1 MKTPEDDIVLK
12 LLHTADWHLGRRFH
26 RFGVEAGKT
35 LTRARR
41 DVLERVFLEAERN
54 QVDAVLCAG
63 DLFDTPQPDDDFK
76 SALLEV
82 LARLRWKNRPVFL
95 LPGNHDPLVAESVW
109 REPAFRKALPDF
121 VHVVDR
127 ELVEVTLAND
137 CVLFAVPCL
146 SRAGQNDPTAL
157 IPKRAPGDARVR
169 IGLVHG
175 STFDA
180 GDWKTNFP
188 ISKDAAVERG
198 LDYLAI
204 GDTHGFR
211 FVPPDRKVPP
221 TIYPGTPEQTAFDEQ
236 DSGHVALVF
245 INRARQAMV
254 QKRRVGQWQWEEV
267 TVKSMDELRVLA
279 MRTDLAA
286 RVLRLTL
293 DLKVSAAE
301 YAEAETLLS
310 KLEGSASTHAR
321 VGVLELDR
329 AKLSLDL
336 ENVETLSAGLP
347 LVLQAAVKRLRAQA
361 EDPQARPAA
370 ERALYHLFSLAK
382 SQGKAN

>member
-1 MKTPEDDIVLK
+1 MNRTEDDIVLK
-12 LLHTADWHLGRRFH
+12 LLHTADWHLGRRFP

-35 LTRARR
+35 LSRARR
-41 DVLERVFLEAERN
+41 DVLERIFLEAERS

-63 DLFDTPQPDDDFK
+63 DLFDTPQPDEDFK
-76 SALLEV
+76 SALLQV
-82 LARLRWKNRPVFL
+82 LARLGWKNRPVFL

-109 REPAFRKALPDF
+109 RDPSFRRALPDF
-121 VHVVDR
+121 VHVVDQ
-127 ELVEVTLAND
+127 ELLEVALPND

-157 IPKRAPGDARVR
+157 IPVRAAGDTRVR
-169 IGLVHG
+169 VGLVHG

-188 ISKDAAVERG
+188 ISQDAAVERG

-221 TIYPGTPEQTAFDEQ
+221 TIYPGTPEQTAFDEH
-236 DSGHVALVF
+236 DAGHVALVF

-254 QKRRVGQWQWEEV
+254 QKRAVGQWKWEEV
-267 TVKSMDELRVLA
+267 TVKSMDALRLVAL
-279 MRTDLAA
+279 RTDLSA

-293 DLKVSAAE
+293 DLRVTALE
-301 YAEAETLLS
+301 YQEAEALLG
-310 KLEGSASTHAR
+310 KLEGSASTHAS

-329 AKLSLDL
+329 EKLCLDL
-336 ENVETLSAGLP
+336 TDLDGLSAGLP
-347 LVLQAAVKRLRAQA
+347 AVLQAAVKRLRLEAENPAQRA
-361 EDPQARPAA
+361 AA
-370 ERALYHLFSLAK
+370 ERALFHLFSLAK
-382 SQGKAN
+382 PS

>member
-1 MKTPEDDIVLK
+1 MKRTEDDIVLK
-12 LLHTADWHLGRRFH
+12 LLHTADWHLGRRFP
-26 RFGVEAGKT
+26 RFGIEAGKT
-35 LTRARR
+35 LSRARR
-41 DVLERVFLEAERN
+41 DVLERIFLEAERS

-76 SALLEV
+76 SALLQV
-82 LARLRWKNRPVFL
+82 LTRLKWKNRPVFL

-109 REPAFRKALPDF
+109 REPSFRKALPDF
-121 VHVVDR
+121 VHVVDQ
-127 ELVEVTLAND
+127 ELLEVALPND

-146 SRAGQNDPTAL
+146 SRAGQKDPTAL
-157 IPKRAPGDARVR
+157 IPLRAEGDTRVR
-169 IGLVHG
+169 VGLVHG

-188 ISKDAAVERG
+188 ISKDAALERG

-236 DSGHVALVF
+236 DAGNVALVF
-245 INRARQAMV
+245 INRSRQALV
-254 QKRRVGQWQWEEV
+254 QKRAVGQWKWEEL
-267 TVKSMDELRVLA
+267 TVKSMEELRLLA

-293 DLKVSAAE
+293 ELRVTAPE
-301 YAEAETLLS
+301 YQEVEAILG
-310 KLEGSASTHAR
+310 KLQGSASTHAR

-329 AKLSLDL
+329 ERLRLDL
-336 ENVETLSAGLP
+336 TNLDALSAGLP
-347 LVLQAAVKRLRAQA
+347 PVLQAAAKRLKVQS
-361 EDPQARPAA
+361 EDPAQRAAA
-370 ERALYHLFSLAK
+370 ERALFHLFSLAK
-382 SQGKAN
+382 AS

>member
-1 MKTPEDDIVLK
+1 MKRTEDDIVLK
-12 LLHTADWHLGRRFH
+12 LLHTADWHLGRRFP
-26 RFGVEAGKT
+26 RFGIEAGKT

-41 DVLERVFLEAERN
+41 DVLERIFLEAERCH
-54 QVDAVLCAG
+54 VDAVLCAG
-63 DLFDTPQPDDDFK
+63 DLFDTPQPDEDFK
-76 SALLEV
+76 SALLQV
-82 LARLRWKNRPVFL
+82 LTRLKWKNRPVFL
-95 LPGNHDPLVAESVW
+95 LPGNHDPLVPESVW
-109 REPAFRKALPDF
+109 KDPAFRKALPDF
-121 VHVVDR
+121 VHVVDQ
-127 ELVEVTLAND
+127 ELLEVALPND

-146 SRAGQNDPTAL
+146 SRAGQKDPTAL
-157 IPKRAPGDARVR
+157 IPQRAEGDTRVR
-169 IGLVHG
+169 VGLVHG

-236 DSGHVALVF
+236 DAGHVALVF
-245 INRARQAMV
+245 INRSRQALV
-254 QKRRVGQWQWEEV
+254 QKRAVGQWKWEEL
-267 TVKSMDELRVLA
+267 TVKSMEELRLLA

-293 DLKVSAAE
+293 ELRVTAPE
-301 YAEAETLLS
+301 YQEVEALLG
-310 KLEGSASTHAR
+310 KLQGSASTHAR

-329 AKLSLDL
+329 DRLSLDL
-336 ENVETLSAGLP
+336 ENLDALSAGFP
-347 LVLQAAVKRLRAQA
+347 PVLQAAAKRLKVQT
-361 EDPQARPAA
+361 EDPGQRAAA
-370 ERALYHLFSLAK
+370 ERALFHLFSLAK
-382 SQGKAN
+382 AP

>member
-1 MKTPEDDIVLK
+1 MKRTEDDIVLK
-12 LLHTADWHLGRRFH
+12 LLHTADWHLGRRFP

-35 LTRARR
+35 LSRARR
-41 DVLERVFLEAERN
+41 DVLERIFLEAERN

-76 SALLEV
+76 EALLQV
-82 LARLRWKNRPVFL
+82 LGRLGWKNRAVFL

-109 REPAFRKALPDF
+109 REPSFRKKLPEF
-121 VHVVDR
+121 VHVVDQ
-127 ELVEVTLAND
+127 ELLEVALPND

-157 IPKRAPGDARVR
+157 IPRRAADDTRVR

-211 FVPPDRKVPP
+211 YVPPDRKVPP
-221 TIYPGTPEQTAFDEQ
+221 TIYPGTPEQTAFDEHDAGQ
-236 DSGHVALVF
+236 VALVF

-254 QKRRVGQWQWEEV
+254 QKRPVGHWKWEEL
-267 TVKSMDELRVLA
+267 TVRSMEELRLVA

-286 RVLRLTL
+286 RVLRLKL
-293 DLKVSAAE
+293 DLRVTAAE
-301 YAEAETLLS
+301 YQEAEALLG
-310 KLEGSASTHAR
+310 KLEGSDSTHAK

-329 AKLSLDL
+329 EGLSLDL
-336 ENVETLSAGLP
+336 ANLDALSAGLP
-347 LVLQAAVKRLRAQA
+347 PVLQAAAKRLRAEA
-361 EDPQARPAA
+361 ENPEQRPAA
-370 ERALYHLFSLAK
+370 ERALFHLFSLAK
-382 SQGKAN
+382 KAS

>member
-1 MKTPEDDIVLK
+1 MKRTEDDIVLK
-12 LLHTADWHLGRRFH
+12 LLHTADWHLGRRFP
-26 RFGVEAGKT
+26 RFGIEAGKT
-35 LTRARR
+35 LSRARR
-41 DVLERVFLEAERN
+41 DVLERIFLEAERS

-63 DLFDTPQPDDDFK
+63 DLFDTPQPDEDFK
-76 SALLEV
+76 SALLQV
-82 LARLRWKNRPVFL
+82 LTRLKWKNRPVFL

-109 REPAFRKALPDF
+109 REPSFRKALPDF
-121 VHVVDR
+121 VHVVDQ
-127 ELVEVTLAND
+127 ELLEVALPND

-146 SRAGQNDPTAL
+146 SRAGQKDPTTL
-157 IPKRAPGDARVR
+157 IPLRADGDTRVR
-169 IGLVHG
+169 VGLVHG

-188 ISKDAAVERG
+188 ISKDAALERG

-236 DSGHVALVF
+236 DAGNVALVF
-245 INRARQAMV
+245 INRSRQAMV
-254 QKRRVGQWQWEEV
+254 QKRAVGQWKWEEL
-267 TVKSMDELRVLA
+267 TVKSMEELRLLA

-293 DLKVSAAE
+293 ELRVTAPE
-301 YAEAETLLS
+301 YQEVETILG
-310 KLEGSASTHAR
+310 KLQGSASTHAR

-329 AKLSLDL
+329 ERLRLDL
-336 ENVETLSAGLP
+336 TNLDALSAGLP
-347 LVLQAAVKRLRAQA
+347 PVLQAAAKRLKVQS
-361 EDPQARPAA
+361 EDPAQRAAA
-370 ERALYHLFSLAK
+370 ERALFHLFSLAK
-382 SQGKAN
+382 AS

>member
-1 MKTPEDDIVLK
+1 MKRTEEDIVLK
-12 LLHTADWHLGRRFH
+12 LLHTADWHLGRRFP
-26 RFGVEAGKT
+26 RFGIEAGKT
-35 LTRARR
+35 LSRARR
-41 DVLERVFLEAERN
+41 DVLERIFLEAERN

-63 DLFDTPQPDDDFK
+63 DLFDTPQPDEDFK
-76 SALLEV
+76 EALLHV
-82 LARLRWKNRPVFL
+82 LGRLGWKNRAVFL

-109 REPAFRKALPDF
+109 RDPSFRKKLPAF
-121 VHVVDR
+121 VHVVDQ
-127 ELVEVTLAND
+127 ELLEVALPND

-146 SRAGQNDPTAL
+146 SRAGQSDPTAL
-157 IPKRAPGDARVR
+157 IPKRAANDTRVR

-221 TIYPGTPEQTAFDEQ
+221 TIYPGTPEQTAFGED
-236 DSGHVALVF
+236 DAGNVALVF

-254 QKRRVGQWQWEEV
+254 QKRPVGQWKWEEL
-267 TVKSMDELRVLA
+267 TVKSMEELRLVA

-286 RVLRLTL
+286 RVLRLRLELRVT
-293 DLKVSAAE
+293 AAE
-301 YAEAETLLS
+301 YQEAEALLG
-310 KLEGSASTHAR
+310 KLEGSASTHAK

-329 AKLSLDL
+329 EGLSLDL
-336 ENVETLSAGLP
+336 ANLDALSAGLP
-347 LVLQAAVKRLRAQA
+347 SVLQAAAKRLRAEA
-361 EDPQARPAA
+361 ENPEQRAAA
-370 ERALYHLFSLAK
+370 ERALFHLFSLAR
-382 SQGKAN
+382 KAS

>member
-1 MKTPEDDIVLK
+1 MKRTEDDIVLK
-12 LLHTADWHLGRRFH
+12 LLHTADWHLGRRFP
-26 RFGVEAGKT
+26 RFGIEAGKT
-35 LTRARR
+35 LSRARR
-41 DVLERVFLEAERN
+41 DVLDRIFLEAERS

-63 DLFDTPQPDDDFK
+63 DLFDTPQPDEDFK
-76 SALLEV
+76 SALLQV
-82 LARLRWKNRPVFL
+82 LTRLKWKNRPVFL

-109 REPAFRKALPDF
+109 REPSFRNALPDF
-121 VHVVDR
+121 VHVVDQ
-127 ELVEVTLAND
+127 ELLEVALPND

-146 SRAGQNDPTAL
+146 SRAGQKDPTAL
-157 IPKRAPGDARVR
+157 IPSRAAGDTRVR
-169 IGLVHG
+169 VGLVHG

-188 ISKDAAVERG
+188 ISQDAALDRG

-236 DSGHVALVF
+236 DAGHVALVF
-245 INRARQAMV
+245 INRARQALV
-254 QKRRVGQWQWEEV
+254 QKRVVGQWKWEEL
-267 TVKSMDELRVLA
+267 TVKSMEELRLLA

-293 DLKVSAAE
+293 DLRVSAPE
-301 YAEAETLLS
+301 YQEVEALLG
-310 KLEGSASTHAR
+310 KLQGSASTHAR

-329 AKLSLDL
+329 ERLSLDL
-336 ENVETLSAGLP
+336 TNLDALSAGLP
-347 LVLQAAVKRLRAQA
+347 PVLQAAAKRLKVQA
-361 EDPQARPAA
+361 EDPGQRAAA
-370 ERALYHLFSLAK
+370 ERALFHLFALAK
-382 SQGKAN
+382 AS